1 MKTKKFWIPV
11 LLVVLIAIGSG
22 AWFYQ
27 KYLEKKE
34 EPPIRVMYI
43 PLGDD
48 DHLMIGQNNG
58 DVFSITMPDTIL
70 DENGKQIT
78 WQELK
83 RGNLLDIYGDGIML
97 ESYPGQYPGVT
108 RIKVVSQG
116 DPADADQY
124 QDIIDEIWSPRDSS
138 QLPCLNVGYT
148 QSYGVISAVTMQGG
162 YSWTYTDEEG
172 VSQTIT
178 ADSSKVT
185 MWSDLPIMNI
195 EKTTDM
201 ELYFDEQPVEV
212 TAIAYPAD
220 FLGTEASGE
229 EGETASI
236 ETDEDGNFV
245 LKNAREGMIYLI
257 RGQWANGWSEYGFT
271 VAGRQK
277 QLSS

>member
-1 MKTKKFWIPV
+1 MFSTD
-11 LLVVLIAIGSG
+11 
-22 AWFYQ
+22 
-27 KYLEKKE
+27 EK
-34 EPPIRVMYI
+34 
-43 PLGDD
+43 
-48 DHLMIGQNNG
+48 
-58 DVFSITMPDTIL
+58 
-70 DENGKQIT
+70 IT

-195 EKTTDM
+195 EKATDM

-257 RGQWANGWSEYGFT
+257 RGQWENGWSEYGFT

>member
-58 DVFSITMPDTIL
+58 DVFSIT
-70 DENGKQIT
+70 
-78 WQELK
+78 
-83 RGNLLDIYGDGIML
+83 
-97 ESYPGQYPGVT
+97 GQYPCVT

-195 EKTTDM
+195 EKATDM

-257 RGQWANGWSEYGFT
+257 RGQWENGWSEYGFT

>member
-1 MKTKKFWIPV
+1 
-11 LLVVLIAIGSG
+11 
-22 AWFYQ
+22 
-27 KYLEKKE
+27 
-34 EPPIRVMYI
+34 
-43 PLGDD
+43 
-48 DHLMIGQNNG
+48 
-58 DVFSITMPDTIL
+58 
-70 DENGKQIT
+70 
-78 WQELK
+78 
-83 RGNLLDIYGDGIML
+83 
-97 ESYPGQYPGVT
+97 
-108 RIKVVSQG
+108 
-116 DPADADQY
+116 
-124 QDIIDEIWSPRDSS
+124 
-138 QLPCLNVGYT
+138 
-148 QSYGVISAVTMQGG
+148 MQGG

-195 EKTTDM
+195 EKATDM

-257 RGQWANGWSEYGFT
+257 RGQWENGWSEYGFT
-271 VAGRQK
+271 VAGSQK

>member
-1 MKTKKFWIPV
+1 MALAHGFIRSIWR
-11 LLVVLIAIGSG
+11 
-22 AWFYQ
+22 
-27 KYLEKKE
+27 KKE
-34 EPPIRVMYI
+34 EPPIRAMYI

-148 QSYGVISAVTMQGG
+148 QSYGVISAVTMQGRI
-162 YSWTYTDEEG
+162 
-172 VSQTIT
+172 QL
-178 ADSSKVT
+178 
-185 MWSDLPIMNI
+185 DLHRRR
-195 EKTTDM
+195 
-201 ELYFDEQPVEV
+201 
-212 TAIAYPAD
+212 
-220 FLGTEASGE
+220 G
-229 EGETASI
+229 
-236 ETDEDGNFV
+236 
-245 LKNAREGMIYLI
+245 REPDH
-257 RGQWANGWSEYGFT
+257 N
-271 VAGRQK
+271 GRQF
-277 QLSS
+277 QGHNVVRPSDNEYRESHRHGTVF